1 MPPAGR
7 AARRFK
13 ATMEASAPGQL
24 EYEIMTLS
32 EYSERYQGGKTVT
45 KHDLLDLMEA
55 GEIEM
60 SQMYTSTLGRKHNQ
74 DMWALDLTFL
84 FRDHDHA
91 AKVLEGEIGQKLMD
105 DMSSKTNIK
114 GLAFTYSGGYRMIP
128 AQVALRTI
136 ESFEG
141 KRIRCNKS
149 PIAAET
155 MIAVNAVPVQ
165 IELEQINEAV
175 DAGEIDG
182 GESTYPRYYGLK
194 QNEHCNIINDA
205 EHSLFLTSIIVQK
218 QFWEHIPDELKAKI
232 EVAALDAAQAERK
245 ESIEDIDTV
254 KARAAEDSIEV
265 ITMSPEE
272 RARFKE
278 ATAYIAPKF
287 AGMFSDGLVAAI
299 SSTA

>member
-1 MPPAGR
+1 
-7 AARRFK
+7 
-13 ATMEASAPGQL
+13 
-24 EYEIMTLS
+24 
-32 EYSERYQGGKTVT
+32 
-45 KHDLLDLMEA
+45 
-55 GEIEM
+55 M
-60 SQMYTSTLGRKHNQ
+60 SR
-74 DMWALDLTFL
+74 
-84 FRDHDHA
+84 
-91 AKVLEGEIGQKLMD
+91 
-105 DMSSKTNIK
+105 KTNVK

-218 QFWEHIPDELKAKI
+218 QFWEQIPDELKAKI